1 MAIAASRKAI
11 AEFVGAFMLIFI
23 GAGAIIAG
31 GNLLLVAFAH
41 GFAIGVMASA
51 FGRISGGHFNPA
63 VTLGALVGRQI
74 SARLAAVYWASQLLG
89 ALSAA
94 VALFIIFP
102 SSVWQPSHLGTPVL
116 GSSPIYTGNVSVVT
130 GILVEAILT
139 FFLVTVVYGTGI
151 DPKGTFNAVGGF
163 AIGLTISIDI
173 MMGGPL
179 TGAAM
184 NPARWFG
191 PAVISQFF
199 DNWYVYWIGPFL
211 GAIVAGLLYS
221 QFISIFA
228 EKDGKRISRPYSIAS
243 WPENKAYLELC
254 IKVVEGGFMSN
265 YLHHVRPG
273 TKLPTIGPLGRFVMQ
288 EPIPYDTVFVATG
301 TGVAPFIAMM
311 GHIWERGLDGGRE
324 FHMVFGVR
332 YVHDLIYRDLIE
344 RWEREH
350 RNFHFYPTIS
360 RPETPN
366 WKGRVGYVQKV
377 LENDIKDYA
386 NKQVFI
392 CGLHDMVEDVNN
404 LCKRLGFAY
413 VRFEKWD

>member
-1 MAIAASRKAI
+1 MMR
-11 AEFVGAFMLIFI
+11 ET
-23 GAGAIIAG
+23 
-31 GNLLLVAFAH
+31 
-41 GFAIGVMASA
+41 ASA
-51 FGRISGGHFNPA
+51 KATAPTKQVIHEAPVKFRSGKH
-63 VTLGALVGRQI
+63 T
-74 SARLAAVYWASQLLG
+74 
-89 ALSAA
+89 
-94 VALFIIFP
+94 
-102 SSVWQPSHLGTPVL
+102 
-116 GSSPIYTGNVSVVT
+116 
-130 GILVEAILT
+130 
-139 FFLVTVVYGTGI
+139 
-151 DPKGTFNAVGGF
+151 
-163 AIGLTISIDI
+163 
-173 MMGGPL
+173 
-179 TGAAM
+179 
-184 NPARWFG
+184 
-191 PAVISQFF
+191 
-199 DNWYVYWIGPFL
+199 
-211 GAIVAGLLYS
+211 AIVKEVFDIAPQFPPTYLIRFTFENEGVFDFEPG

-243 WPENKAYLELC
+243 WPENKSYLELC

-265 YLHHVRPG
+265 YLHHVPPG

-311 GHIWERGLDGGRE
+311 GHIWEQGLDHGRE